1 MVDVSHNSDDRRTR
15 NEIFKFFDVVD
26 FELRSER
33 IFERYVGFV
42 FEFDSEFV
50 GNEFRSGKID
60 AVVYGFHNTEH
71 EKRLDDF
78 RCGFTDFFAQ
88 SLDRNGVG
96 CDNGVFYDNGCAVS
110 TASVL
115 VDFVVAYDCLA
126 VLVVSDSVVDKI
138 ASLHESALVH
148 SRLIVKLA

>member
-15 NEIFKFFDVVD
+15 NKIFEFFDVVD

-78 RCGFTDFFAQ
+78 RCGFTDF
-88 SLDRNGVG
+88 SLK
-96 CDNGVFYDNGCAVS
+96 
-110 TASVL
+110 VL
-115 VDFVVAYDCLA
+115 IETG
-126 VLVVSDSVVDKI
+126 SVVI
-138 ASLHESALVH
+138 TAFSMITVALFPPP
-148 SRLIVKLA
+148 LFLLTL